1 MMNSSW
7 LKIGPE
13 ALYWAP
19 RNVAR
24 VWNAKDIYITE
35 NGCSATDQPAADGAV
50 DDIDRIMFLR
60 NYLTQLQRATAEG
73 VPVRG
78 YFHWSLMDNFEWADG
93 YGTRFGLLHVDYA
106 TQRRTP
112 KLSAS
117 FYREV
122 VAQNRVV

>member
-1 MMNSSW
+1 
-7 LKIGPE
+7 
-13 ALYWAP
+13 
-19 RNVAR
+19 
-24 VWNAKDIYITE
+24 
-35 NGCSATDQPAADGAV
+35 
-50 DDIDRIMFLR
+50 MFLR

-78 YFHWSLMDNFEWADG
+78 YFHWSLMDNFEWSGG
-93 YGTRFGLLHVDYA
+93 YGTRFGLIYVDYA

-122 VAQNRVV
+122 IARNEVM